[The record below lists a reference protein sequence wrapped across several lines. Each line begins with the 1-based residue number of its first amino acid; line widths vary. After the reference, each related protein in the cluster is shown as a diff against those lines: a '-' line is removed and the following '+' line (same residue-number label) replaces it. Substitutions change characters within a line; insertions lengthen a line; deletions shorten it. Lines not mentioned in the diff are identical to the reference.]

1 VEGLAK
7 EALRVLLDKKQTVAA
22 AESMTGGAL
31 MKALITVPGASA
43 SVLGGIVCYHTTLKT
58 GLLGVS
64 PDIIRTHGVVSKETA
79 SAMAE
84 AIREKT
90 SADIGLSTSGNA
102 GPDLQGGSVKEV
114 WIALSKESGTVT
126 DHLVFSTDTDRKD
139 AIDEA
144 VRSALQMIITHG

>member
-1 VEGLAK
+1 MEGIAQ
-7 EALRVLLDKKQTVAA
+7 EALDVLQNKKQTVAV

-64 PDIIRTHGVVSKETA
+64 PDIIMTHGVVSQETA

-84 AIREKT
+84 AIKDKT
-90 SADIGLSTSGNA
+90 GADIGLSTTGNA

-114 WIALSKESGTVT
+114 WIALSKGSETVT
-126 DHLVFSTDTDRKD
+126 DHLVFSEDIERTD

-144 VRSALQMIITHG
+144 VRSALQLLINHA